1 MSFRKRLSEQRRRRN
16 KNLRGNTSADERPE
30 NRGRS
35 RPKRPSRNKPKNF
48 RDKSV
53 GRTPPKATQKGLH
66 TNGGEFT
73 LNGNTQVHTSGDIVH
88 INSNSP
94 HSGRALTS
102 CEIMDVFS
110 PVRNEYR

>member
-1 MSFRKRLSEQRRRRN
+1 MNLATIKSKEFMPGCHGKMIHGQKLSWAFWNIEKGSIIPEHQHHHEQIMH
-16 KNLRGNTSADERPE
+16 
-30 NRGRS
+30 
-35 RPKRPSRNKPKNF
+35 
-48 RDKSV
+48 V
-53 GRTPPKATQKGLH
+53 V
-66 TNGGEFT
+66 NGKFEFT
-73 LNGNTQVHTSGDIVH
+73 LIGNTQVHTSGDIVH